1 MSTHALTGPTP
12 ASLRFHP
19 LRDSATMLRR
29 NLKRMLRYPSM
40 TVTLVGMPVVFLLLF
55 VYVLGGSLG
64 AGLGATVHSGA
75 AGGRAAYANYVA
87 PAIILMTV
95 TATVQGTA
103 ISIAMDMTEGIIA
116 RFRIMHIARVS
127 VLTGHVLGSMI
138 QAMFS
143 LAIVIGV
150 TLLVGFRPTAGPG
163 AWLATAGFLMVVT
176 FALVWLSVAL
186 GQVSRSV
193 ETASNVCMPLV
204 LLPFLGSGFV
214 PTDSMPAGLRWFA
227 EYQPF
232 TPIIETLRG
241 LLMDR
246 PIGNNAWIA
255 LAWCALIT
263 LGGYLWSKK
272 LFNREDAR

>member
-1 MSTHALTGPTP
+1 MSTYALTGPAP
-12 ASLRFHP
+12 ATVRFYP

-55 VYVLGGSLG
+55 VYVLGGTLG
-64 AGLGATVHSGA
+64 AGLGGLVHSGA

-103 ISIAMDMTEGIIA
+103 ISIAMDMTEGIIT
-116 RFRIMHIARVS
+116 RFRTMHIARVS

-150 TLLVGFRPTAGPG
+150 ALLVGFRPTAGLG
-163 AWLATAGFLMVVT
+163 AWLVTAGFLMVVT

-186 GQVSRSV
+186 GQVSKSV
-193 ETASNVCMPLV
+193 ETASNLPMPLV

-241 LLMDR
+241 LLMDK

-255 LAWCALIT
+255 LAWCAAIA
-263 LGGYLWSKK
+263 LGGYVWSKR
-272 LFNREDAR
+272 LFNRDSSR

>member
-1 MSTHALTGPTP
+1 MSTSTLTAQHP
-12 ASLRFHP
+12 ASLRFYP

-40 TVTLVGMPVVFLLLF
+40 TVTLIGMPVVFLLLF
-55 VYVLGGSLG
+55 VYVLGGTLG
-64 AGLGATVHSGA
+64 AGLGGAVHSGA

-116 RFRIMHIARVS
+116 RFRTMHIARVS

-143 LAIVIGV
+143 LVVV
-150 TLLVGFRPTAGPG
+150 TSVAVLVGFRPIAGLA
-163 AWLATAGFLMVVT
+163 AWLATAGFLVVVT
-176 FALVWLSVAL
+176 FALVWLAVAL
-186 GQVSRSV
+186 GQVSGSV
-193 ETASNVCMPLV
+193 ETASNLPMPLI

-227 EYQPF
+227 AYQPF

-241 LLMDR
+241 LLMDK
-246 PIGNNAWIA
+246 PIGNNWWIA
-255 LAWCALIT
+255 LIWCAVIA
-263 LGGYLWSKK
+263 LGGYAWSKR
-272 LFNREDAR
+272 LFNRESAS